1 MRWASSTGLRSGTCS
16 THVPTSTRVV
26 TAAATETPISGS
38 GRMKPRF
45 IASKNQRLSNPSRS
59 AVRALPT
66 STSPVSG
73 EPSGFIVATPIP
85 SRMV

>member
-16 THVPTSTRVV
+16 TQVPTSARVV

-38 GRMKPRF
+38 GRMNPRF
-45 IASKNQRLSNPSRS
+45 IASKNQRLSKPRRS

-66 STSPVSG
+66 SASPVSG
-73 EPSGFIVATPIP
+73 DPSGLVVATPIP
-85 SRMV
+85 SRMA